1 MQAILQTILASV
13 LLISTIP
20 AKREGKLFYVP
31 VRIAG
36 HGPYWFCFD
45 TGAHHVILDPTLV
58 KELGLK
64 SLGKTTTKGA
74 GSGEVAVERLAPFDV
89 TVGTAKLHVDEPWVI
104 DLSGV
109 PIPAWCHGIIG
120 AQLLEAYV
128 TELNPERST
137 LRVFDPRTFTRPAGA
152 TSVPLE
158 DKDHRLFMN
167 VTIDVN
173 DDLTVKRR
181 IRVDTG
187 SEDSVGDESVKQ
199 GRDVR
204 TTTLGRGLGGDYQS
218 VSGIFKAVH
227 IGPFTIRDVWGPAPQ
242 VPVIGMEM
250 FRRFTTTFDV
260 AHNAMYLQPNR
271 HLHDPVPPPPND

>member
-1 MQAILQTILASV
+1 MQTILQALLASV
-13 LLISTIP
+13 LLISTVP
-20 AKREGKLFYVP
+20 ARRDGKMFYVP

-74 GSGEVAVERLAPFDV
+74 GEGDVAVERLAPFDM
-89 TVGTAKLHVDEPWVI
+89 TVGTAKLHVDQPWII

-109 PIPAWCHGIIG
+109 PIPKWCRGIIG
-120 AQLLEAYV
+120 AQLLEAYA

-137 LRVFDPRTFTRPAGA
+137 LRLFDRRTFTKPAGA
-152 TSVPLE
+152 TLLPLE

-173 DDLTVKRR
+173 DELTVQRR

-199 GRDVR
+199 ARNVR
-204 TTTLGRGLGGDYQS
+204 ESALGNGLGSDYTA

-227 IGPFTIRDVWGPAPQ
+227 IGPFTIKDVWGPSPH

-250 FRRFTTTFDV
+250 FRRFTTTWDI
-260 AHNAMYLQPNR
+260 AHNAMYLQPNG
-271 HLHDPVPPPPND
+271 HLHDAVPAPPR

>member
-13 LLISTIP
+13 LLISTVP
-20 AKREGKLFYVP
+20 ARRDGNTFFVP
-31 VRIAG
+31 VRVSG
-36 HGPYWFCFD
+36 HVYWFCFD
-45 TGAHHVILDPTLV
+45 TGAHHVIVDPTIV

-64 SLGKTTTKGA
+64 SLGKTTTKGT
-74 GSGEVAVERLAPFDV
+74 GEGDVAVERLAPLDM

-109 PIPAWCHGIIG
+109 PIPKWCHGIIG

-137 LRVFDPRTFTRPAGA
+137 LRLFDPRTFTKPPGA
-152 TSVPLE
+152 TSLPME
-158 DKDHRLFMN
+158 DKDHRLFMT

-173 DDLTVKRR
+173 DKLTVERR
-181 IRVDTG
+181 IRIDTG
-187 SEDSVGDESVKQ
+187 SEDSVGDEIVKQ
-199 GRDVR
+199 AREAR
-204 TTTLGRGLGGDYQS
+204 ETTLGHGLGSNYQAF
-218 VSGIFKAVH
+218 SGIFKAVH
-227 IGPFTIRDVWGPAPQ
+227 IGPFTIRDVWGPGPH

-260 AHNAMYLQPNR
+260 AHGAIDLQPNR
-271 HLHDPVPPPPND
+271 HLHDPVPPPPNN

>member
-1 MQAILQTILASV
+1 MQAILQTILASI

-20 AKREGKLFYVP
+20 TKRDGKMFYVP

-45 TGAHHVILDPTLV
+45 TGASHVVLDPTLV

-64 SLGKTTTKGA
+64 SLGKTTTTGT
-74 GSGEVAVERLAPFDV
+74 GEGDVAVERLAPLDL
-89 TVGTAKLHVDEPWVI
+89 TVGAAKLHVDEPWVI

-109 PIPAWCHGIIG
+109 PIPKWCRGLIG
-120 AQLLEAYV
+120 AQLLEEYA

-137 LRVFDPRTFTRPAGA
+137 LRLFDARTFTKPAGA
-152 TSVPLE
+152 TSLPLE

-167 VTIDVN
+167 VTLDVN
-173 DDLTVKRR
+173 DDLTVQRR
-181 IRVDTG
+181 VRIDTG

-199 GRDVR
+199 ARRVR
-204 TTTLGRGLGGDYQS
+204 ETTLGQGLGTDYKS
-218 VSGIFKAVH
+218 FSGIFKAVH
-227 IGPFTIRDVWGPAPQ
+227 IGPFIIHQVWGPAPHKSQ
-242 VPVIGMEM
+242 IGMEM

-260 AHNAMYLQPNR
+260 AHNVMYLQPNR
-271 HLHDPVPPPPND
+271 HLHDPVPPPPDN